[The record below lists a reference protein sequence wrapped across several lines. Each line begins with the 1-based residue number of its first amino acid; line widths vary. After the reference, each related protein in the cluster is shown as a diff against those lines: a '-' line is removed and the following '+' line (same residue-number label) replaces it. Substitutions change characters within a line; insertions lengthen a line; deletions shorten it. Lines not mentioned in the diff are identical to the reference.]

1 MSRRSR
7 KGDRTTGDGNCC
19 DDGAP
24 SIDNNVSERM
34 LRPCAIGRKN
44 WRFAGSGGA
53 AAVHDTL
60 LATAKANGVEPLA
73 YARTCNETDRLFPRR
88 SGL

>member
-1 MSRRSR
+1 
-7 KGDRTTGDGNCC
+7 
-19 DDGAP
+19 
-24 SIDNNVSERM
+24 M

-44 WRFAGSGGA
+44 WLFAGSDRGGSA
-53 AAVHDTL
+53 AAMHYTL

-73 YARTCNETDRLFPRR
+73 YARTCNEAVRLWPRR